1 MWRRSITWASSTW
14 RSDGPSR
21 PPQDNSIA
29 FQLALAYFAQQQY
42 DRAEPLFER
51 VFKADPT
58 IDGLGYYVG
67 FIRYRKKDYRGALE
81 AFRRGR
87 TTDPQ
92 LQQLT
97 KFYTGLS
104 LAVLGLPAQASAE
117 VEQALKL
124 APGSPLT
131 GFLSAP
137 TDQLA
142 VPGMLAGAEITPE
155 GDLYSGTAVR
165 FSKARVTALG
175 FFDGVEINQKR
186 GSTDDKM
193 LLEVTVKEKLTGAG
207 WDAQMT
213 LYDVMTRQGP
223 IQFSSWFRGH
233 RELLSLIVSGAKLSG
248 GARA

>member
-1 MWRRSITWASSTW
+1 RRRHEEAVAYLARAQAT
-14 RSDGPSR
+14 SR
-21 PPQDNSIA
+21 HDTSIA
-29 FQLALAYFAQQQY
+29 VQVALAYFAQQQY

-51 VFKADPT
+51 VFRADPT

-131 GFLSAP
+131 GPAERLRDTIKTAAQAGRRLSAS
-137 TDQLA
+137 
-142 VPGMLAGAEITPE
+142 VSPGL
-155 GDLYSGTAVR
+155 
-165 FSKARVTALG
+165 
-175 FFDGVEINQKR
+175 
-186 GSTDDKM
+186 
-193 LLEVTVKEKLTGAG
+193 
-207 WDAQMT
+207 
-213 LYDVMTRQGP
+213 LYDDNVLVRPSPHPPEPRLPGP
-223 IQFSSWFRGH
+223 PPPPPHPRPD
-233 RELLSLIVSGAKLSG
+233 
-248 GARA
+248 

>member
-1 MWRRSITWASSTW
+1 MIR
-14 RSDGPSR
+14 R
-21 PPQDNSIA
+21 PPRSTL
-29 FQLALAYFAQQQY
+29 FPYTTLF
-42 DRAEPLFER
+42 RSEPLFER

-58 IDGLGYYVG
+58 MDGLAHYVG

-131 GFLSAP
+131 GPAERLRDTIKTAAQAGRPPGASGSPGLLSAHN
-137 TDQLA
+137 
-142 VPGMLAGAEITPE
+142 GIWRAGP
-155 GDLYSGTAVR
+155 
-165 FSKARVTALG
+165 
-175 FFDGVEINQKR
+175 
-186 GSTDDKM
+186 
-193 LLEVTVKEKLTGAG
+193 
-207 WDAQMT
+207 
-213 LYDVMTRQGP
+213 
-223 IQFSSWFRGH
+223 
-233 RELLSLIVSGAKLSG
+233 
-248 GARA
+248 